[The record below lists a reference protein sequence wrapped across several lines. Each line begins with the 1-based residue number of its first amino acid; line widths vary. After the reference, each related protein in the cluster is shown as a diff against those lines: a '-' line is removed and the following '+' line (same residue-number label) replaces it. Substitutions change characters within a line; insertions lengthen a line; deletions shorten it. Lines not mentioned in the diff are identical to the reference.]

1 MTKIEL
7 FEDDTLVPGV
17 IPLDVHLV
25 SKLIESAVVVGVLCR
40 VISYS
45 LYISLHKGAFTLVFI
60 DQDGYEFKLV
70 MFFTGNASITT
81 LTNECDDSQL
91 FVFKLSHKHEMK
103 LVDRLFEW
111 ASRNYLLNQL
121 KVKTNV

>member
-1 MTKIEL
+1 MIEL
-7 FEDDTLVPGV
+7 FEDDALVPNV
-17 IPLDVHLV
+17 IPLDVRLV
-25 SKLIESAVVVGVLCR
+25 SKLIETTVVVEVICR

-45 LYISLHKGAFTLVFI
+45 LYISLQEGAFTLVFL
-60 DQDGYEFKLV
+60 DQDGYKFKLV

-81 LTNECDDSQL
+81 LTNEGEDSQL
-91 FVFKLSHKHEMK
+91 FFYKLSHKHEMK